1 MLNLFAE
8 FIQNPSNKANDNTK
22 EKFATTSVVNPLQ
35 CKHVQNPIVVNP
47 FFNTVIFLMM
57 FSFCKGA
64 NIKTRCKAND
74 TSASKP
80 AAIDAIFGVLNCP
93 TPGKL

>member
-1 MLNLFAE
+1 MITLKKSLPPQVLLILYNVSMFK
-8 FIQNPSNKANDNTK
+8 IQ
-22 EKFATTSVVNPLQ
+22 LLLIQ
-35 CKHVQNPIVVNP
+35 

-64 NIKTRCKAND
+64 NVKTRCNAND
-74 TSASKP
+74 ASASKP
-80 AAIDAIFGVLNCP
+80 ATIDVIFGVLNCS